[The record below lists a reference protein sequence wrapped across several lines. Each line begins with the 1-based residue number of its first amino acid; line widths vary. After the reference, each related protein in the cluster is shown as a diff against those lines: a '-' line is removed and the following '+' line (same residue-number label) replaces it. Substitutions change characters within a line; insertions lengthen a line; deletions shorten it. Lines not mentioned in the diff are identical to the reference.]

1 MNPYCYI
8 FHTWDRMRISWY
20 GFHGF
25 CQEFF
30 ELHPDHYILPLRA
43 NGSAIE
49 TVFSQLK
56 HSSRGTLTAV
66 SYGPAKAQ
74 LVTKRAVHGPHVRD
88 DYRNAPLYIQESELP
103 RLKRP
108 RKKSVQEDD
117 S

>member
-1 MNPYCYI
+1 
-8 FHTWDRMRISWY
+8 MRISWY

-66 SYGPAKAQ
+66 SYGPARAQ
-74 LVTKRAVHGPHVRD
+74 LVTKRTVHGPHVRD

-117 S
+117 SEQSNHPISNSNT